1 MVVVRAKKTVKPLS
15 QRPLDLTYCIF
26 FLLHAIATVCIDL
39 LPLYPSFV
47 QTAPGIGAVYRL
59 FKGVADDYTA
69 QTNDPFMLATW
80 GLVQRPW
87 EFAHLKVFMWMEVY
101 IQMPSI
107 IIGMIGLRKD
117 TPTVYPLLL
126 AYSSAALV
134 TAITVAHGT
143 LIAPSSADT
152 SLDALSRFYAM
163 SDLGRWIILG
173 LIIPFLIIPAIMWVD
188 MMMRLSRLVKV
199 GAQAEATNEI
209 NGKGRKEL

>member
-1 MVVVRAKKTVKPLS
+1 MVVVLAKKAVKPLS

-26 FLLHAIATVCIDL
+26 FLVHAVATICIDL
-39 LPLYPSFV
+39 LPLYPAFV
-47 QTAPGIGAVYRL
+47 QTAPGIGAVYRV

-80 GLVQRPW
+80 GLVERPW
-87 EFAHLKVFMWMEVY
+87 EFAHLRVFMWMEVY

-134 TAITVAHGT
+134 TDITVAHGT
-143 LIAPSSADT
+143 LVAPSSADT
-152 SLDALSRFYAM
+152 SLDALSKFYAM
-163 SDLGRWIILG
+163 SDSGKRTTLSPLILF
-173 LIIPFLIIPAIMWVD
+173 ISVPAIMWVD
-188 MMMRLSRLVKV
+188 MMMRLSRLVNL